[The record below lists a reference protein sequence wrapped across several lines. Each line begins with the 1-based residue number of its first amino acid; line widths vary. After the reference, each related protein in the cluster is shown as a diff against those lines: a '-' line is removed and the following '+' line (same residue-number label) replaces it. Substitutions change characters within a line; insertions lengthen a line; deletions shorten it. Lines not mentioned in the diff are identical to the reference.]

1 MTVRTYTIPVC
12 FVRYPPAPKPCLA
25 TVLQSSSPIWR
36 RGIALTFAVC
46 LALTPV
52 NQLAASSLG
61 AMGDE
66 SFPWT
71 VASTTQAST
80 TEATTTEIA
89 NTEPTPMYRLPA
101 VEEAQ
106 VFAPAEVVV
115 SETAPVAE
123 EVIHPTYIEPTPEML
138 AQMEHAWVE
147 VMAAKTAAVAA
158 QQLPL
163 AAAPVHL
170 PTVESITNPI
180 PLPVPEPTI
189 NLPRPYVQPP
199 YAPPS
204 YAPTLEG
211 LSKQL
216 LPSVQRAYGLA
227 KNGAAFAAQTEFIQ
241 VLRRIAQA
249 KDAAAGTDLHSRSLA
264 AGLRA
269 LDEADDFMPQGAALE
284 AELNVMVIA
293 SAHRTPVIAEIDSS
307 NPPRSEEAVALYH
320 HFARQELGRAVAGEQ
335 AGSMALYGLGKVQN
349 RLAQEAQ
356 GELRHER
363 KALTL
368 FQAALDAG
376 PSNHFA
382 ANEIGVLLSRSGR
395 HVDAAML
402 FRRAIDVAPSSIS
415 YHNLAVVER
424 KLGYHEYASAN
435 ERYAQHLAA
444 RDRAAGANSL
454 ARNVHWVNPQDL
466 TRVTSAEPNMP
477 PQPVTPQMQPSAKS
491 DGAVGTVAKWP
502 QKLVPGVFR
511 R

>member
-1 MTVRTYTIPVC
+1 MV
-12 FVRYPPAPKPCLA
+12 LA
-25 TVLQSSSPIWR
+25 VTAW
-36 RGIALTFAVC
+36 
-46 LALTPV
+46 LTPMTHV
-52 NQLAASSLG
+52 AASDLG
-61 AMGDE
+61 QLGDE
-66 SFPWT
+66 SFPW
-71 VASTTQAST
+71 V
-80 TEATTTEIA
+80 EVATTAAA
-89 NTEPTPMYRLPA
+89 NSEAAPMYRLPA
-101 VEEAQ
+101 VEVEK
-106 VFAPAEVVV
+106 FAPAEI
-115 SETAPVAE
+115 AVAE
-123 EVIHPTYIEPTPEML
+123 PATEPACVGEPTPEML
-138 AQMEHAWVE
+138 AEMEHAWVE
-147 VMAAKTAAVAA
+147 VMTPNAVATA
-158 QQLPL
+158 
-163 AAAPVHL
+163 
-170 PTVESITNPI
+170 
-180 PLPVPEPTI
+180 PLPSDEPPAT
-189 NLPRPYVQPP
+189 PAPAPSPQPLT
-199 YAPPS
+199 PPP

-249 KDAAAGTDLHSRSLA
+249 KDAAGGTDLHSRSLA

-269 LDEADDFMPQGAALE
+269 LDEADDFMPQGAELE
-284 AELNVMVIA
+284 AEVNVMVIA
-293 SAHRTPVIAEIDSS
+293 SAHRTPVLAQIDAST
-307 NPPRSEEAVALYH
+307 PLRSDEVVALYH
-320 HFARQELGRAVAGEQ
+320 HFARLELGRAVAGEQ

-363 KALTL
+363 RALTL

-402 FRRAIDVAPSSIS
+402 FRRAINVAPSSTS

-435 ERYAQHLAA
+435 EQYAQHLAA

-477 PQPVTPQMQPSAKS
+477 PQSVTPQMQPLGKPASS
-491 DGAVGTVAKWP
+491 VGTVAKWP

>member
-1 MTVRTYTIPVC
+1 MTVRTHSIPASV
-12 FVRYPPAPKPCLA
+12 VRNPPAPEPCLA

-36 RGIALTFAVC
+36 RGIALTFTVC
-46 LALTPV
+46 VALTTV
-52 NQLAASSLG
+52 SQLAASDFG

-66 SFPWT
+66 SFPWVEVT
-71 VASTTQAST
+71 ADAEVA
-80 TEATTTEIA
+80 A
-89 NTEPTPMYRLPA
+89 NSDNYDHEHPPMYRLPA
-101 VEEAQ
+101 IEEGAIAATEFATTEPAPEEAQ
-106 VFAPAEVVV
+106 SIEPANG
-115 SETAPVAE
+115 
-123 EVIHPTYIEPTPEML
+123 EPTPEML
-138 AQMEHAWVE
+138 AHMEHAWIE
-147 VMAAKTAAVAA
+147 VMAPNDV
-158 QQLPL
+158 
-163 AAAPVHL
+163 AAAPL
-170 PTVESITNPI
+170 
-180 PLPVPEPTI
+180 LPVAATVSARGPQTHS
-189 NLPRPYVQPP
+189 PP
-199 YAPPS
+199 P

-216 LPSVQRAYGLA
+216 LPSVQCAYGLA

-269 LDEADDFMPQGAALE
+269 LDEADDFMPQGAELE
-284 AELNVMVIA
+284 AEVNVKVIA
-293 SAHRTPVIAEIDSS
+293 SAHRTPVLTQIDAST
-307 NPPRSEEAVALYH
+307 PLRSDEVVALYH
-320 HFARQELGRAVAGEQ
+320 HFARLELGRAVAGEQ

-363 KALTL
+363 KALTM

-435 ERYAQHLAA
+435 EQYAQHLAA

-477 PQPVTPQMQPSAKS
+477 PQSVTPQMQPLGKPASS
-491 DGAVGTVAKWP
+491 VGTVAKWP